1 MFSFTIAEF
10 TFLCAGFAF
19 VGSLILFPSFRQ
31 QLKALAGGFLQVFV
45 QDTAKTPDGARA
57 IYAQKIDEMTE
68 KYTDA
73 CNTLRDLTGKL
84 KTIQDNYAAC
94 QKQAKGYD
102 ERAKAAMSRGDEES
116 ATTYARLLQEE
127 LDKAENLSAQF
138 QKMKPAAEEVKAI
151 KEKPTA
157 SDKPATNVTTN
168 ASTSDDTINLSLDEW
183 AGWLS
188 CITANGG
195 LTTQPGSVFD
205 QLGIKV
211 NINVINDATESS
223 NALISGDLQA
233 AGYTTNRVAFLS
245 QKFTDAGKNIIM
257 PVFTNYSYGGDGII
271 ASTQFADVNSWVNA
285 KIGVPEFSEAET
297 LVAWFVNNSNLSDAD
312 KTTIMNNLI
321 MFGTADDT
329 AKAYFAGQIDV
340 AATWE
345 PYLTQAKT
353 YTNSTVVFDTKSSSS
368 LVMDGIV
375 FDADWAAAHEDTVKK
390 FVKGILMSY
399 DQPINY
405 EAAREVFPMYST
417 SSDADIDATYANAKM
432 ASWKDN
438 YNILNDTAPMI
449 YNQMCDIWEALG
461 ETVNRG
467 LVDTIFDTT
476 YIDALKGDFK
486 STSAANAT
494 TKVTVSDETRANITQ
509 QVTGNLDYDSMLS
522 KTANVTF
529 VPDSS
534 VFTDQ
539 ASAASVLDDFVN
551 IAKTLDGTMIVING
565 NINADTQTDFGIQ
578 LSANRAQTVANYLAS
593 QGIDQNRLIITG
605 SGNAK
610 YQADKAA
617 GALKSDASVYQST
630 DISFMRI
637 EN

>member
-1 MFSFTIAEF
+1 MFSFTIPEF
-10 TFLCAGFAF
+10 VVICVGVAF
-19 VGSLILFPSFRQ
+19 VIILILFPSFRQ

-84 KTIQDNYAAC
+84 KTIQDNYAVC
-94 QKQAKGYD
+94 QKQAKSYD

-151 KEKPTA
+151 KEKLE
-157 SDKPATNVTTN
+157 N
-168 ASTSDDTINLSLDEW
+168 
-183 AGWLS
+183 
-188 CITANGG
+188 
-195 LTTQPGSVFD
+195 
-205 QLGIKV
+205 QL
-211 NINVINDATESS
+211 A
-223 NALISGDLQA
+223 
-233 AGYTTNRVAFLS
+233 
-245 QKFTDAGKNIIM
+245 
-257 PVFTNYSYGGDGII
+257 
-271 ASTQFADVNSWVNA
+271 
-285 KIGVPEFSEAET
+285 
-297 LVAWFVNNSNLSDAD
+297 
-312 KTTIMNNLI
+312 
-321 MFGTADDT
+321 
-329 AKAYFAGQIDV
+329 
-340 AATWE
+340 
-345 PYLTQAKT
+345 
-353 YTNSTVVFDTKSSSS
+353 
-368 LVMDGIV
+368 
-375 FDADWAAAHEDTVKK
+375 
-390 FVKGILMSY
+390 
-399 DQPINY
+399 
-405 EAAREVFPMYST
+405 
-417 SSDADIDATYANAKM
+417 
-432 ASWKDN
+432 
-438 YNILNDTAPMI
+438 
-449 YNQMCDIWEALG
+449 
-461 ETVNRG
+461 
-467 LVDTIFDTT
+467 
-476 YIDALKGDFK
+476 ALKGDFK

-565 NINADTQTDFGIQ
+565 NINADTQTEFGVQ

>member
-1 MFSFTIAEF
+1 MAKKSLFEKLGLVEGVAASEYDMPDTTNELRVCSGVGDHYINGDFPEDEPVQAEVPEGDTIDVQAVYE
-10 TFLCAGFAF
+10 TNGMNPADA
-19 VGSLILFPSFRQ
+19 VTVYKIKDVIDTFPSEMP
-31 QLKALAGGFLQVFV
+31 
-45 QDTAKTPDGARA
+45 TKTKRA
-57 IYAQKIDEMTE
+57 TVKNLMA
-68 KYTDA
+68 
-73 CNTLRDLTGKL
+73 TL
-84 KTIQDNYAAC
+84 
-94 QKQAKGYD
+94 GYD
-102 ERAKAAMSRGDEES
+102 ATAIISDAKQRKELLRAVAIGVVGGIKGGVIKF
-116 ATTYARLLQEE
+116 
-127 LDKAENLSAQF
+127 DK
-138 QKMKPAAEEVKAI
+138 K
-151 KEKPTA
+151 KPTA

-168 ASTSDDTINLSLDEW
+168 ASTGDDTINLSLDEW

-405 EAAREVFPMYST
+405 DAAREVFSMYST

-565 NINADTQTDFGIQ
+565 NINADTQTEFGVQ

-610 YQADKAA
+610 YQADKAV